1 MGPHCSS
8 AETQVCHRSYIIAAR
23 CLPPLST
30 MFQLDIVAVS
40 FIGGGHRSTGRKPTN
55 ADVNIHASIA
65 KYGIDIQI
73 VRPEMTKFKM
83 FREKS
88 FYFVIKP

>member
-1 MGPHCSS
+1 MFSIV
-8 AETQVCHRSYIIAAR
+8 ETHKIEGTRSYIIAAR

-55 ADVNIHASIA
+55 C
-65 KYGIDIQI
+65 
-73 VRPEMTKFKM
+73 R
-83 FREKS
+83 KS
-88 FYFVIKP
+88 LTNFIK